1 MVRNWIFVGRGRT
14 IMSIADFAASEV
26 LPSKPNDSGVF
37 MDCVNV
43 EIPIGA
49 ECVALLCIARDSA
62 GTYYTGFLFEDL
74 TGGRCFAPSPKWNR
88 SHTQEEAFLEGTR
101 ILHRNLS
108 DKKVDKYLRAA
119 KREYFNHKHIQ
130 LSLF

>member
-1 MVRNWIFVGRGRT
+1 MARNWRLIGQEC
-14 IMSIADFAASEV
+14 IILNAADFAASEV
-26 LPSKPNDSGVF
+26 LPSTPNNNGVF
-37 MDCVNV
+37 RNCVNV
-43 EIPIGA
+43 EIPIDA

-108 DKKVDKYLRAA
+108 DKKVDEYLRAA